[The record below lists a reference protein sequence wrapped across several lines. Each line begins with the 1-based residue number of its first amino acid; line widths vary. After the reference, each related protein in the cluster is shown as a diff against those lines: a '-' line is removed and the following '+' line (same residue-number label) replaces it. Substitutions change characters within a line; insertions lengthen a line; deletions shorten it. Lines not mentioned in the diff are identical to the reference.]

1 LKVQLRR
8 IIIALVI
15 GLASL
20 GLAWLLY
27 QTPLVKGWENQVNDL
42 LFRRFPTQNNPEIPV
57 IISIDQNSL
66 DHLQKQYKILWPW
79 PRSIY
84 AAAIEYLEHCGA
96 KVIVFDIIFSSP
108 DIDRLNVNAA
118 YSDSVLARALR
129 RSGKVVL
136 AAQMEDST
144 HQSSNPVIDLFNYTI
159 TYKVDKDKIKSYPQ
173 ATLPLPQFQK
183 AAAYPGAVNFFT
195 DADGTCRRIPLL
207 YQYKNHFI
215 PYMALTAAM
224 IYDNEHEL
232 YTTDGGRALAYADRR
247 IPVQKDGFFNIYW
260 YGKGGPKNTFQYYSF
275 AQLLT
280 AYGQW
285 KRGADPFIP
294 PEAFQD
300 KAVFIGATAAGLL
313 DLKTTPFSPLEP
325 YPGVEIYAT
334 VFANIIRGD
343 FSAHTPL
350 ILWGISS
357 FLLLFLI
364 CFLWQ
369 NLKVWQS
376 VILSIAFFLIP
387 PIIGVATFTAL
398 QTFIPLVTSE
408 IALLSAVLSILVVS
422 YLTEGKEK
430 KMIKKVFNRY
440 LHPAVV
446 ENLTKEP
453 EKVEMGGKEIEAT
466 VLFSDLQG
474 FTGISELFSP
484 KEIVEFLN
492 QYFEKVE
499 QVIFENNGMLDK
511 YTGDG
516 IMAIFGAP
524 LETPKHA
531 HFACDAILGFK
542 KLSDITIKA
551 KEQSI
556 PLITRVGVNSGR
568 FVVGNIGSSRKTDY
582 TAIGD
587 TVNLS
592 ARLEG
597 VNKQYG
603 THNLISETTY
613 AYIKEDYICRE
624 LDFIRVKGREKPLRI
639 YNVIS
644 RTNELQ
650 KDRQLL
656 LTTHQEAL
664 ALYREQKYRKAR
676 KMFEKLLTID
686 ANDPVAKTFM
696 KRCDQLR
703 KNPELIDEQGIYNI
717 TVK

>member
-1 LKVQLRR
+1 MKTQLRR
-8 IIIALVI
+8 ITVALLI
-15 GLASL
+15 SLASL
-20 GLAWLLY
+20 GLALLLY
-27 QTPLVKGWENQVNDL
+27 HAPLVKGWENQVNDL
-42 LFRRFPTQNNPEIPV
+42 LFRAFPAKHNPEIPV
-57 IISIDQNSL
+57 IVSIDQNSL
-66 DHLQKQYKILWPW
+66 DHLQKNYKILWPW

-84 AAAIEYLEHCGA
+84 GAAIEFLEHCGA
-96 KVIVFDIIFSSP
+96 KVVVFDIIFSSP
-108 DIDRLNVNAA
+108 DIDRINSNAA
-118 YSDSVLARALR
+118 YADSLLARELG

-144 HQSSNPVIDLFNYTI
+144 HQSSNPVIDLFNYGI
-159 TYKVDKDKIKSYPQ
+159 TYKVDKDKIKPYPQ
-173 ATLPLPQFQK
+173 ATLPLPMFQK
-183 AAAYPGAVNFFT
+183 AAAHPGAVNFFT

-207 YQYKNHFI
+207 YQYKNHFF
-215 PYMALTAAM
+215 PYMALSAALV
-224 IYDNEHEL
+224 YENAHEL
-232 YTTDGGRALAYADRR
+232 YTTDSGRYLAYDDRR
-247 IPVQKDGFFNIYW
+247 IPVQKDGFFKIYW
-260 YGKGGPKNTFQYYSF
+260 YGKGGPRNTFQYYSF
-275 AQLLT
+275 AQILA

-285 KRGADPFIP
+285 KRGETPFIP
-294 PEAFQD
+294 ANAFRD

-343 FSAHTPL
+343 FVAHMPL
-350 ILWGISS
+350 SFWSIIT
-357 FLLLFLI
+357 FLLLTIL

-387 PIIGVATFTAL
+387 PMIGVATFTAR

-408 IALLSAVLSILVVS
+408 IALVSAVLSILVVS
-422 YLTEGKEK
+422 YLMEGKEK

-466 VLFSDLQG
+466 VLFTDLQG

-484 KEIVEFLN
+484 PEIVEFLN

-499 QVIFENNGMLDK
+499 QIIFENHGMLDK

-524 LETPKHA
+524 LETPHHA
-531 HFACDAILGFK
+531 HFACDAILAFK
-542 KLSDITIKA
+542 ELSNITIEA
-551 KEQSI
+551 KTQSI
-556 PLITRVGVNSGR
+556 PLITRMGVNSGR
-568 FVVGNIGSSRKTDY
+568 FVVGNIGSSRSMDY

-613 AYIKEDYICRE
+613 AHIKRDYICRE

-644 RTNELQ
+644 RTDKLE
-650 KDRQLL
+650 KDMQLFL
-656 LTTHQEAL
+656 SMHQEAL
-664 ALYREQKYRKAR
+664 ALYRKQKYRKAR
-676 KMFEKLLTID
+676 KMFEKLLDMD
-686 ANDPVAKTFM
+686 AQDPVATTFIQ
-696 KRCDQLR
+696 RCNQLR
-703 KNPELIDEQGIYNI
+703 KNPELIDEDGIFNI